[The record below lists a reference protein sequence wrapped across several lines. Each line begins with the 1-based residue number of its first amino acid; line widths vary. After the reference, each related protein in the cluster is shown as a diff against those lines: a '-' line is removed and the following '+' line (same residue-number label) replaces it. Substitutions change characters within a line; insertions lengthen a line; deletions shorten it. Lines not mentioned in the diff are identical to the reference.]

1 MKILAVDSSSI
12 TASVAITEDESIVSE
27 FFMNAGLTHSQTLA
41 PMIDAVLKNSNTQP
55 KDIDLYAVTNGPGSF
70 TGIRIGAATI
80 KAMAFANNKPCV
92 GISPLEA
99 LAYNSFAKSG
109 LICACMDARCDQVY
123 TALFESKNGVIS
135 RITEDSADLI
145 SNLTEKLKKTN
156 KNVEFV
162 GDGAVSCYNRIIAS
176 GQREKYSVLPEHNRF
191 IKAGNVARL
200 ALKKY
205 NEGEFCTAQDLNLN
219 YLRVPQAERQLR
231 ERLSKKQGEN
241 L

>member
-1 MKILAVDSSSI
+1 MRILAVDSSSI
-12 TASVAITEDESIVSE
+12 TASVAVTEDEKVIAE

-41 PMIDAVLKNSNTQP
+41 PMIDAVLKSSNTDP
-55 KDIDLYAVTNGPGSF
+55 KDIDLYAVTSGPGSF
-70 TGIRIGAATI
+70 TGLRIGAATV

-92 GISPLEA
+92 GISSLEA

-123 TALFESKNGVIS
+123 TALFESKNGIIS

-145 SNLTEKLKKTN
+145 SNLTEKLKN
-156 KNVEFV
+156 MEKNVEFV
-162 GDGAVSCYNRIIAS
+162 GDGALSCYNRIMAS
-176 GQREKYSVLPEHNRF
+176 ESSDKYSVLPEYNRYVQAHN
-191 IKAGNVARL
+191 IARL

-205 NEGEFCTAQDLNLN
+205 NSDEFCTAEELKLN

-231 ERLSKKQGEN
+231 ERLSKKQGEK

>member
-12 TASVAITEDESIVSE
+12 TVSVAITEDESIVSE

-70 TGIRIGAATI
+70 TGLRIGAATI

-99 LAYNSFAKSG
+99 LAYNSDAG
-109 LICACMDARCDQVY
+109 NVLICACMDARCDQVY

-162 GDGAVSCYNRIIAS
+162 GDGAVSCYNRIIVS

-205 NEGEFCTAQDLNLN
+205 RNGEVCTAQDLTLN